1 MKNEI
6 ALKNAEVLELLA
18 NPSDFQKQYLDSLNK
33 DQISRIQKS
42 AASRRHGLHS
52 TAPTI
57 CMGPVKCPFIEFCPI
72 PPRQDSG
79 QPIYYENAEGSMVQ
93 EYGPNSDYPIAMPCI
108 MESLYMQ
115 EKQLA
120 YIQHLEVDVQNPIE
134 MSIISELA
142 LIDLYKNRALMILSR
157 GDKRGEGRDFISHSS
172 EFDSET
178 GVESVKSVLHPVSDM
193 IDKLEKRRVGWL
205 DRLVETRK
213 SKIELASKLGTK
225 DTNSKLLNELHSLKE
240 ALEKA
245 GKDSEVFEISLDD

>member
-1 MKNEI
+1 
-6 ALKNAEVLELLA
+6 
-18 NPSDFQKQYLDSLNK
+18 
-33 DQISRIQKS
+33 
-42 AASRRHGLHS
+42 
-52 TAPTI
+52 
-57 CMGPVKCPFIEFCPI
+57 
-72 PPRQDSG
+72 
-79 QPIYYENAEGSMVQ
+79 
-93 EYGPNSDYPIAMPCI
+93 
-108 MESLYMQ
+108 MQ

-120 YIQHLEVDVQNPIE
+120 YINHLEVDVQNPIE

-245 GKDSEVFEISLDD
+245 GKGDEVFEISLDD